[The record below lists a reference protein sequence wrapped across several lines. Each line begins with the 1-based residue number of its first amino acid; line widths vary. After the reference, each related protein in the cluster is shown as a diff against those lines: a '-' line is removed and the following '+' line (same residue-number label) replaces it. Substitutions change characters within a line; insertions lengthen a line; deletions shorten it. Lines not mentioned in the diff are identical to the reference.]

1 MGDTV
6 QSVLERMVPEL
17 EDLQARGIFTPVSAV
32 RRQRLLRVYAV
43 GSISVQHCCACR
55 RSGYRH
61 GLGMDAHAHP

>member
-32 RRQRLLRVYAV
+32 RRRRLLRVCAA
-43 GSISVQHCCACR
+43 GSISVQHCCARR
-55 RSGYRH
+55 RSSYRPW
-61 GLGMDAHAHP
+61 LCMDAHAHP